1 MAQTLNE
8 QPQVT
13 FEAVNASVFFDYG
26 ELLDWFYKPFP
37 AGTVQSN
44 HVFWVES
51 STPTVMFTKETAEE
65 PTITLNFCNDK
76 FVRRESR
83 IQQLREFSLKPVAA
97 QGMKEIKQ
105 VELYT
110 KWRKFVPAE
119 FADEICP
126 KPPDEVLENVQKAR
140 SDKNKERASKKQAKA
155 LCGRGDMGRGRG
167 GRGRGRGGRGSS

>member
-1 MAQTLNE
+1 M
-8 QPQVT
+8 T

-37 AGTVQSN
+37 AGAVQSN

-51 STPTVMFTKETAEE
+51 STPTVMFTKERAEE

-97 QGMKEIKQ
+97 PGMKEIKQ
-105 VELYT
+105 VELYSGESLFPQSLPM
-110 KWRKFVPAE
+110 KFALSHLM
-119 FADEICP
+119 
-126 KPPDEVLENVQKAR
+126 KSWKMYRRQEVTRIRRGLLRNRLKHYVEEETWEEEGEAGEEEEEAR
-140 SDKNKERASKKQAKA
+140 DRAK
-155 LCGRGDMGRGRG
+155 R
-167 GRGRGRGGRGSS
+167 SSHFS